1 MEKPNE
7 LHVFPEIPIAQRM
20 ELDGSAR
27 NRSAVVSAGTI
38 SDARRQPRFKVEVD
52 MRINSRTCG
61 MLKGHSVDIG
71 ESGIAAMLPIE
82 VPSGEKVELNFTLPS
97 GSVTIH
103 AIVRQKCAFRYGFE
117 FLASDSMHEFIR
129 RACRDLAMNQS
140 LKCV

>member
-7 LHVFPEIPIAQRM
+7 LHVFPEVPIAQRM

-27 NRSAVVSAGTI
+27 NRSAVVPAGAI

-61 MLKGHSVDIG
+61 MLKGHSVDIS

-82 VPSGEKVELNFTLPS
+82 VPLGEKVELNFTLPS

-103 AIVRQKCAFRYGFE
+103 SSPKARFE